1 MPVATERIRADLPLF
16 VLVSGEGILTKEY
29 RTGEEGIGR
38 ITENPDLWY
47 EREKLEGDRLLL
59 RFMRR
64 EKLDRFL
71 QAQIGVQDRRSP
83 FFLKERK
90 LISFLRPLCFQL
102 LWKLCWNRNSV

>member
-64 EKLDRFL
+64 EKLDRFY
-71 QAQIGVQDRRSP
+71 RH
-83 FFLKERK
+83 K
-90 LISFLRPLCFQL
+90 
-102 LWKLCWNRNSV
+102 